1 MYDFSKVFVA
11 KSVED
16 AIKLLTENPK
26 ARIIAGGSDVLIKT
40 REGKFAGCE
49 LVSIQSL
56 DELRGIKMED
66 DGTIVIGPL
75 TSFSHITQNEI
86 IKKHIP
92 TLGWAVDQVG
102 GPQIRNI
109 GTIGGNICNGA
120 TSADSAATV
129 FALGVDLKIAGPN
142 GTRMVNIEDF
152 YAGPGKVK
160 LEQGEILVEI
170 RVPKKNYENFGGHYT
185 KYAMRNALDIATL
198 SCTVMARLN
207 DAKDTLEEVKIAYGV
222 AAPTPVRCHKTED
235 TLKGMKVCKETI
247 DKIGELVLEEINPR
261 DSWRA
266 SKVFRIQIAKEIAK
280 RGLANAIRRAGGVV
294 NE

>member
-1 MYDFSKVFVA
+1 MYDFGKVLVA
-11 KSVED
+11 KSVDE
-16 AIKLLTENPK
+16 AIKLLTENPN

-49 LVSIQSL
+49 LVSIQGL

-75 TSFSHITQNEI
+75 TSFSHITKNEI

-142 GTRMVNIEDF
+142 GTRVVNVEDF
-152 YAGPGKVK
+152 YAGPGRVK

-170 RVPKKNYENFGGHYT
+170 RVPKANYDKFGGHYT

-198 SCTVMARLN
+198 SCTVMAKLN
-207 DAKDTLEEVKIAYGV
+207 DAKDALEEVKIAYGV
-222 AAPTPVRCHKTED
+222 AAPTPVRCHKAEE
-235 TLKGMKVCKETI
+235 TLKGMKVSKETI
-247 DKIGELVLEEINPR
+247 DKVGELVLQEISPR

-266 SKVFRIQIAKEIAK
+266 SKVFRTQIAKEIAK
-280 RGLANAIRRAGGVV
+280 RGLENAIRRAGGAI

>member
-1 MYDFSKVFVA
+1 MYDFSKVLVA
-11 KSVED
+11 KSVDD
-16 AIKLLTENPK
+16 AIKLLTENPN

-49 LVSIQSL
+49 LVSIQGL

-75 TSFSHITQNEI
+75 TSFSHITKNEI
-86 IKKHIP
+86 IKKYIP

-170 RVPKKNYENFGGHYT
+170 RVDKKNYENFGGHYT

-207 DAKDTLEEVKIAYGV
+207 DAKDTLEEVRIAYGV
-222 AAPTPVRCHKTED
+222 AAPTPVRCHKAED
-235 TLKGMKVCKETI
+235 TLKGMKVCGETI
-247 DKIGELVLEEINPR
+247 DKIGELVLEEIHPR

-266 SKVFRIQIAKEIAK
+266 SKVFRTQIAKEIAK
-280 RGLANAIRRAGGVV
+280 RGLANAIRRAGGAV